1 MKMNFRNLSNILKVT
16 RVMNAVA
23 AGTTD
28 QNSSILD
35 MQGCEGVIFLISF
48 GTITAGA
55 VTSVK
60 AQQDTAVGGETMAD
74 LEGTSIT
81 VADDDDNQVVVLDI
95 YRPQER
101 YVRCVVDRDTQNAVI
116 DGIIALQY
124 GVDHAPTTNDATT
137 VVSREIHASPDEGT
151 A

>member
-1 MKMNFRNLSNILKVT
+1 MNLSNAAKVT

-28 QNSSILD
+28 SNGSTVD
-35 MQGCEGVIFLISF
+35 MRGYGACQFIVAF
-48 GTITAGA
+48 GAITSGA

-60 AQQDTAVGGETMAD
+60 AQTSSDDSNWDD

-95 YRPQER
+95 NNPRER
-101 YVRCVVDRDTQNAVI
+101 YLRVVVDRGTQNAVI
-116 DGIIALQY
+116 DSAVALQY
-124 GVDHAPTTNDATT
+124 NAIFEPVTHDATT
-137 VVSREIHASPDEGT
+137 VVGAEYHHAPAEGT

>member
-1 MKMNFRNLSNILKVT
+1 MNRANTEKTI

-28 QNSSILD
+28 QTSSAID
-35 MQGCEGVIFLISF
+35 TQGFEGVKIYTAF
-48 GTITAGA
+48 GTITSGA

-60 AQQDTAVGGETMAD
+60 VQQSSDDAAADAYAD
-74 LEGTSIT
+74 LAGTSIT
-81 VADDDDNQVVVLDI
+81 VADDDDNQVVVHDI

-101 YVRCVVDRDTQNAVI
+101 YLKVVIDRGTQNAVI
-116 DGIIALQY
+116 DGIIAVLY
-124 GVDHAPTTNDATT
+124 GADKMPTTDDSST
-137 VVSREIHASPDEGT
+137 VVSRETHSSPAEGT